1 MENNKQNQPNDHL
14 KDQHT
19 NKTQQNKDDQRQP
32 NNKDNMPADQER
44 NQNQNQ
50 ERDAA
55 IDRGQSTTNNP
66 QTQEHQTQEHQT
78 QQDQQR
84 YDGSKN
90 PKGMDTDM
98 KGTNTN
104 RDIVNDQ
111 DQENQK
117 YFED

>member
-1 MENNKQNQPNDHL
+1 MENNKQNQPNDHQN
-14 KDQHT
+14 DQYT
-19 NKTQQNKDDQRQP
+19 NKTQQNKDDQRP
-32 NNKDNMPADQER
+32 SNNKDNMPADQER
-44 NQNQNQ
+44 NQNQDQ

-55 IDRGQSTTNNP
+55 IDRRQSTTNNP
-66 QTQEHQTQEHQT
+66 QTQEHQT